1 MQLLLTDSQ
10 TQREPKRHGNSLTIE
25 REVAATTADTVLE
38 FGRFRVLPRQRQIL
52 VDGEPLDLGG
62 RAFDLLLALIE
73 ARGSL
78 VSKDELL
85 RRVWPSTVV
94 EESNL
99 KVQISVLRRALG
111 TDRDF
116 IQTDFGRGYR
126 FTAAVR
132 AVSATPGA
140 VPAPETGSEPIELSH
155 RLANLLDLLWTDR
168 SATLNDPRSISE
180 RRPRLEVI
188 LRFSPAG

>member
-1 MQLLLTDSQ
+1 MQLRLVD
-10 TQREPKRHGNSLTIE
+10 TQARREPKRPGNSLTIE
-25 REVAATTADTVLE
+25 REVAAAAADTVLE
-38 FGRFRVLPRQRQIL
+38 FGRFRVLPRQRQFL
-52 VDGEPLDLGG
+52 ADGEPLDLGG

-85 RRVWPSTVV
+85 GRVWPSTVV

-126 FTAAVR
+126 FTAVVR
-132 AVSATPGA
+132 AVSTAPGA
-140 VPAPETGSEPIELSH
+140 VLAPARGSEPIELSH

-168 SATLNDPRSISE
+168 SVALNDPRSISQ